1 MPTFTIQ
8 QGYDKQREIEIK
20 EGRTII
26 GRELDCD
33 IIMNTANCS
42 RHHSCVIRKD
52 NSVFVE
58 DLNSSNGTFVNS
70 TPLTKR
76 YELKHLDIMQL
87 GETVFI
93 YKDADASSEKLGLGP
108 MDGQKTT
115 EYYTFSFMTE
125 VIKKIETNV
134 GKVLKGKPEVIRNII
149 IALFADGHI
158 LIEDMPGVGK
168 SVLGQALA
176 KSIQGKYKRIQ
187 FTPDMLPSDII
198 GISIYDEKTKDFNFM
213 PGPIFGNIILADEIN
228 RTTPR
233 TQSSLLECMSE
244 SSITI
249 DGTSHV
255 LPKPFFVIATQ
266 NPSDYHGTYPL
277 PEPQLDRFLMRIS
290 IGYPTPEIEKDILTS
305 QIERHPLHDISYVVK
320 AMDIMQC
327 QSLVR
332 QIYISEP
339 LKEYI
344 VNLVD
349 ATRKHPALT
358 GGCSPRAS
366 LTLMR
371 VGQSLAG
378 YYERDYVIPRDIR
391 ELAVSVL
398 SHRIFLKPGSRGKW
412 ETTADVVNEILESIE
427 VGEEELFKRNSAST
441 G

>member
-8 QGYDKQREIEIK
+8 QGYDKQREIDIQ

-33 IIMNTANCS
+33 IIMNTGNCS
-42 RHHSCVIRKD
+42 RHHACVNRKGD
-52 NSVFVE
+52 KVLVE

-70 TPLTKR
+70 TPLTSK
-76 YELKHLDIMQL
+76 YELKHLDIIQI
-87 GETVFI
+87 GEVVFI
-93 YKDADASSEKLGLGP
+93 FKDADAPAAILGRGP
-108 MDGQKTT
+108 QNGQKTT
-115 EYYTFSFMTE
+115 EYYTFSFMAE
-125 VIKKIETNV
+125 VIKKLEENI

-149 IALFADGHI
+149 ISLFADGHI

-176 KSIQGKYKRIQ
+176 KSIQGKYRRIQ

-198 GISIYDEKTKDFNFM
+198 GISIYNEETKEFNFM

-249 DGTSHV
+249 DGKSHV

-290 IGYPTPEIEKDILTS
+290 IGYPTQEIEKEILTS
-305 QIERHPLHDISYVVK
+305 QIQRHPLHDISYVVK

-327 QSLVR
+327 QSLIR
-332 QIYISEP
+332 QVFISEP
-339 LKEYI
+339 LKDYI
-344 VNLVD
+344 VNLVEE
-349 ATRKHPALT
+349 TRKHPALT

-366 LTLMR
+366 LALMR
-371 VGQSLAG
+371 VGQSLAA

-391 ELAVSVL
+391 ELAVPVL

-412 ETTADVVNEILESIE
+412 ESTADVVNEILDSIE
-427 VGEEELFKRNSAST
+427 VGSEELYKKSPT
-441 G
+441 KK